1 MDELGVEPRTF
12 RMLSK
17 RATNYATR
25 PILILFVG
33 CFGLNLNYFRLCR
46 FKVICVFVLKC
57 GIKPLKDEVLY
68 VVK

>member
-1 MDELGVEPRTF
+1 
-12 RMLSK
+12 
-17 RATNYATR
+17 
-25 PILILFVG
+25 LFVG